1 MEFDNNEL
9 KQLRPRTLTSYQS
22 QSQTNFADN
31 VVYIEREIQPEDT
44 LLSFSIMYNCNVSI
58 SSFINN

>member
-1 MEFDNNEL
+1 MELENNEL